1 MSATVNQT
9 AAAFGAG
16 RFAIGGRRGP
26 VDRSEVLRLSA
37 QGIGVQNIANMLAVS
52 MEDVRRILEPVD
64 QPAPA
69 TEAPVQ
75 ITALDARASRVATLK
90 AMWKAGATRR
100 AIAEELGID
109 IYSLDRMRARIGLK
123 TRARVFR
130 PVGYREEDQ

>member
-26 VDRSEVLRLSA
+26 VDRTEVLRLSG
-37 QGIGVQNIANMLAVS
+37 QGIGVQNISNMLAVS

-64 QPAPA
+64 QPAP
-69 TEAPVQ
+69 TDAPAQ
-75 ITALDARASRVATLK
+75 ITPLDARSARVATLK
-90 AMWKAGATRR
+90 AMWNSGATRR